1 MAFFQTFFFSLSL
14 SRSYS
19 ISLCFYLSPPVCRT
33 PEIPRSI
40 DLRFFFCVFLTHVLV
55 FLCLSSAICL
65 CLCFCL
71 SLSLSLLFLFLG
83 LPILYR
89 IYASNRTKHR
99 SSASVLGSCFST
111 HVLVSLQLFIIFTP
125 EICFTFVLQDAVRWQ
140 QMNKQ
145 YVSILYGWPASWLSY
160 IPLASERRG
169 KWSCLTDNYMIL
181 YVIIITFGIE
191 WD

>member
-14 SRSYS
+14 SYS

-40 DLRFFFCVFLTHVLV
+40 DLRVFFLAIFYPCS
-55 FLCLSSAICL
+55 CLSMSFFSYL
-65 CLCFCL
+65 SLPLLL

-89 IYASNRTKHR
+89 IYASNHTKHR
-99 SSASVLGSCFST
+99 SSASVVGSCFST

-181 YVIIITFGIE
+181 YVIIISFGIE